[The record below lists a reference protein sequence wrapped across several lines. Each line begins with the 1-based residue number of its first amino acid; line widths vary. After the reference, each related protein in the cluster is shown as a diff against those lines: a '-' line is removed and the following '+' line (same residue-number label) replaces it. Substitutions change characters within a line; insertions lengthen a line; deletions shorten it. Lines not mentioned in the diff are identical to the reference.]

1 MTYKPEKKIY
11 KKMPEEDWLNE
22 LNSLILLH
30 MEKDQFNM
38 DFLGKKMD
46 TSRRH
51 LQRKIKKI
59 TGQTPKEYVNELRL
73 QESLRLLENR
83 EINSIKVLANKI
95 GFSSTDYFTTLFKRR
110 FGRVP
115 SSFLMQER

>member
-1 MTYKPEKKIY
+1 
-11 KKMPEEDWLNE
+11 MPEEDWLNE